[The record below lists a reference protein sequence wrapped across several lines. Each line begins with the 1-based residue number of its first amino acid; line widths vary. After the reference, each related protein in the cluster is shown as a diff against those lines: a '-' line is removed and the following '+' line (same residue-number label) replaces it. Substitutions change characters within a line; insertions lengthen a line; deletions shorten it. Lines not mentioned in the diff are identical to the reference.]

1 MSNFRLCGDMKKRRW
16 KVLEKRREAETSG
29 ARARKGGKIAKDCVC
44 AISGCSRESKSRLAK
59 AAGVEPCAEMRGE
72 NVRAVVV
79 RSRGIQEGSR
89 RHKHVTSGGVLG
101 VHWLK
106 TCKALWHELHV
117 REKVGKSQRSL
128 FFQSAGAPEGRK
140 VCSQKRWAQ
149 SLLAR

>member
-1 MSNFRLCGDMKKRRW
+1 MAHVRGKVGKSRRT
-16 KVLEKRREAETSG
+16 VFVQSVVAPE
-29 ARARKGGKIAKDCVC
+29 
-44 AISGCSRESKSRLAK
+44 SRKSRLAK

-106 TCKALWHELHV
+106 TCKALGHELHV
-117 REKVGKSQRSL
+117 REKVGKSPKVFVFPIFWGSGRSKSML
-128 FFQSAGAPEGRK
+128 AEAVGAEPFGEMRGGK
-140 VCSQKRWAQ
+140 TWT
-149 SLLAR
+149 LLR